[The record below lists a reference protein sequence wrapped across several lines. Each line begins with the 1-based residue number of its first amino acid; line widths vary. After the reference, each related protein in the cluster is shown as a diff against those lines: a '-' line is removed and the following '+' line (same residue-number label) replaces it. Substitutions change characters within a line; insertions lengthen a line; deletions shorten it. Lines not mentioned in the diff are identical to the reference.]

1 MIAETA
7 NLTTAPN
14 VVKEAARDH
23 NGNGHKRHRING
35 ADVIEAAMSRRELN
49 KVSGCLTQ
57 RLSGEQQRKTN
68 WNVTADGGPR

>member
-23 NGNGHKRHRING
+23 NGNGRKRHRINR
-35 ADVIEAAMSRRELN
+35 ADVMEAAMTGRELN
-49 KVSGCLTQ
+49 KISRCLTQ
-57 RLSGEQQRKTN
+57 RLSGERQRTIDLKLP
-68 WNVTADGGPR
+68 VYGGPE

>member
-35 ADVIEAAMSRRELN
+35 ADVMKVERIRRELN
-49 KVSGCLTQ
+49 KVGWCLTL

-68 WNVTADGGPR
+68 LNVTAYGGPR